1 MNYNQ
6 FNTLQEVSPID
17 HSIRQTERTPCHH
30 WTIPNQARTTANCT
44 QAKINRY
51 ENGNTEPPFPVLM
64 WYADYFDVSLDYIFG
79 RTDNP
84 KGTTFEA
91 IPKYKEE
98 NEDYKKFI
106 EMCFDPTSPM
116 HQRLKETMLNMIK
129 EEE

>member
-1 MNYNQ
+1 M
-6 FNTLQEVSPID
+6 TIVSDRLKELRATIGL
-17 HSIRQTERTPCHH
+17 SQTKLG
-30 WTIPNQARTTANCT
+30 QLANCT

-91 IPKYKEE
+91 IPKYTEE
-98 NEDYKKFI
+98 NKDFQKFI

-116 HQRLKETMLNMIK
+116 HKRLKETMLNMAK